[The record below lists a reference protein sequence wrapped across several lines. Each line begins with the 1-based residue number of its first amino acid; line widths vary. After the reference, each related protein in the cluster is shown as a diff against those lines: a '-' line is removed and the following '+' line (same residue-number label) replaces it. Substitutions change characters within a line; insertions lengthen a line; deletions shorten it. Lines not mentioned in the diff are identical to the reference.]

1 MKLTVIRDIIIETI
15 MVILFIVF
23 HWLLGGITGLMLYM
37 ICYAFYV
44 VYKRGTMKE
53 IYILFNNSYIKNDV
67 VYKY

>member
-53 IYILFNNSYIKNDV
+53 IYILFNKKHKKI
-67 VYKY
+67 